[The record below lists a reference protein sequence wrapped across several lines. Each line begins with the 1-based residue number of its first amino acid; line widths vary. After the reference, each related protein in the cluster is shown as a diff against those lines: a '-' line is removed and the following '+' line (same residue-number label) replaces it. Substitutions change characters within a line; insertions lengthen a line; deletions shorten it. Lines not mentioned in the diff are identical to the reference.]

1 MALGQFLSQRFGYG
15 VHALAYIA
23 KKPYGKLSTLP
34 EIASWMR
41 TVWPEA
47 SETYLSNVV
56 QRLARGG
63 LLRSH
68 RGVTGGY
75 SLARPADE
83 INLRHVV
90 ELLEGV
96 ELDRCSLSLEGACST
111 AGRCTIQSKLRD
123 LEESY
128 LQSMEGLSIGKLSED
143 IVVDPVEAAA
153 PQTVNIETPAAPAE
167 ANPSQSAAPSE

>member
-23 KKPYGKLSTLP
+23 KKPAGKLSTLP
-34 EIASWMR
+34 EIARWMR

-75 SLARPADE
+75 SLARPGSE
-83 INLRHVV
+83 ITLRDVV

-96 ELDRCSLSLEGACST
+96 ELERCSLSLEGSCAT
-111 AGRCTIQSKLRD
+111 QGRCTIQNRLRE
-123 LEESY
+123 LEEGY
-128 LQSMEGLSIGKLSED
+128 LQSMEKLSIDALSHEIVTD
-143 IVVDPVEAAA
+143 PVDVSSEAVAASAAAGDGAVVDGPGEPTA
-153 PQTVNIETPAAPAE
+153 
-167 ANPSQSAAPSE
+167 